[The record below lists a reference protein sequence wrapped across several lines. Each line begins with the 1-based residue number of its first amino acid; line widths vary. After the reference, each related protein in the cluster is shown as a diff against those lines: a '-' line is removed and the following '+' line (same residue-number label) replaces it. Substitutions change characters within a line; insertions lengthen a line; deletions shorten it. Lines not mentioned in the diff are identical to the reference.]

1 MALGVTSFDVARR
14 AGVSRATVSMALSG
28 SAGNGVSEA
37 TRKRV
42 VEAAAALGYRP
53 NSAAR
58 MLVRGDTETLGLVI
72 SDPRILPHDGYIPQL
87 LDGVGAVCRRQGYRV
102 LLEGLDPGAAGS
114 SYQSLVESRRIDG
127 LIVLNPR
134 TDDAELGALI
144 DSGFPLVLAG
154 SVRKGNEHGVNVS
167 ARAGLAAAVDHLVG
181 LGHSRIGM
189 IPFSP
194 RGLSATDGRVAA
206 LRRALADRGLALED
220 SAIEH
225 ADFSAQSGAEATQ
238 RLLARRPD
246 LTAIFAGNDTI
257 ALGAI
262 GAAVRMGRPVPD
274 SLSLIGFDD
283 LPFAA
288 CLNPP
293 LTTLR
298 VDARRQGEMAADL
311 LVRMLRGGEIAEPRL
326 RIETELILRGS
337 CARAMG

>member
-1 MALGVTSFDVARR
+1 MPS
-14 AGVSRATVSMALSG
+14 SS
-28 SAGNGVSEA
+28 
-37 TRKRV
+37 RKRSTGSTRFTNILRAIQRLYDHPDRLRVPALYRFV
-42 VEAAAALGYRP
+42 VG
-53 NSAAR
+53 
-58 MLVRGDTETLGLVI
+58 
-72 SDPRILPHDGYIPQL
+72 
-87 LDGVGAVCRRQGYRV
+87 
-102 LLEGLDPGAAGS
+102 
-114 SYQSLVESRRIDG
+114 
-127 LIVLNPR
+127 
-134 TDDAELGALI
+134 
-144 DSGFPLVLAG
+144 
-154 SVRKGNEHGVNVS
+154 
-167 ARAGLAAAVDHLVG
+167 
-181 LGHSRIGM
+181 
-189 IPFSP
+189 
-194 RGLSATDGRVAA
+194 
-206 LRRALADRGLALED
+206 
-220 SAIEH
+220 
-225 ADFSAQSGAEATQ
+225 AQSGAEATQ

>member
-1 MALGVTSFDVARR
+1 M
-14 AGVSRATVSMALSG
+14 
-28 SAGNGVSEA
+28 
-37 TRKRV
+37 
-42 VEAAAALGYRP
+42 
-53 NSAAR
+53 
-58 MLVRGDTETLGLVI
+58 
-72 SDPRILPHDGYIPQL
+72 